1 MHISNYQINKY
12 AVQIILKTWQNAV
25 ILFKETQIFPWQCK
39 SNVKQNKRKQI
50 KTKQWQKSK
59 WLARI
64 ILFSWWELFYSPVR
78 IILFSLHSV
87 ESSWRSTQLRPI
99 PIPLTSRVVFTHCL
113 STNPNSTRRAPN
125 CDKCVLRVEM
135 NEHGALQT
143 VLKKS
148 VINNITFYKMLKTN
162 ALCTVTWQVQS
173 RGMHNTN

>member
-39 SNVKQNKRKQI
+39 SNVKQNTREQI

-59 WLARI
+59 WFARI
-64 ILFSWWELFYSPVR
+64 ILFSLWELFYSPVR
-78 IILFSLHSV
+78 IILFSLHSI

-135 NEHGALQT
+135 NEHGVVVSDSEKVCNKQYNILQN
-143 VLKKS
+143 VKNKCIMYS
-148 VINNITFYKMLKTN
+148 NMASSITGY
-162 ALCTVTWQVQS
+162 A
-173 RGMHNTN
+173 